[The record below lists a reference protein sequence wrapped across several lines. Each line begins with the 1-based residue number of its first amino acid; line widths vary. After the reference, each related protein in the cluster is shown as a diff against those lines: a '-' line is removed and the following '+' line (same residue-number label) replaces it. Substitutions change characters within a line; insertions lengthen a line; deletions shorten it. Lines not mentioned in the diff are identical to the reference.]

1 MWKARAET
9 LESKL
14 TALKKRASE
23 GAEPAAKKAA
33 AIKKAEAVLDHK
45 LAEFKEEAE
54 KPAKKAVAVKHCS
67 VCGKTKAECKDP
79 ACQEKIAA
87 KKAAKAK

>member
-1 MWKARAET
+1 MWKARAES

-14 TALKKRASE
+14 TALKKRTSD
-23 GAEPAAKKAA
+23 GVEPAAKKTAA
-33 AIKKAEAVLDHK
+33 T
-45 LAEFKEEAE
+45 KEE
-54 KPAKKAVAVKHCS
+54 PAKKAAVVKHCS